1 MIVTQST
8 QTKKISNIILAEDDI
23 DDQNIF
29 QIALEEIDSAI
40 KTQFAYNGN
49 ELLNLLQT
57 NQPDLLFLDLEMP
70 YKNGF
75 QCLQILR
82 ENKAFERLPIV
93 VFSATN
99 RTNNIQVAYGFGAN
113 LFFIKPKDY
122 SELVYS
128 LKNILEMDWTDPK
141 AITEKHF
148 ANNQYGPYSLKR

>member
-1 MIVTQST
+1 MST
-8 QTKKISNIILAEDDI
+8 N
-23 DDQNIF
+23 
-29 QIALEEIDSAI
+29 AI
-40 KTQFAYNGN
+40 KTIFLADDNTQDCLSFEKAIVDIDVHLKLTTVTNGE
-49 ELLNLLQT
+49 ELLRLLSNYT
-57 NQPDLLFLDLEMP
+57 PDLLFLDLEMP

-82 ENKAFERLPIV
+82 ENKAYERLPIV
-93 VFSATN
+93 VFSVTN